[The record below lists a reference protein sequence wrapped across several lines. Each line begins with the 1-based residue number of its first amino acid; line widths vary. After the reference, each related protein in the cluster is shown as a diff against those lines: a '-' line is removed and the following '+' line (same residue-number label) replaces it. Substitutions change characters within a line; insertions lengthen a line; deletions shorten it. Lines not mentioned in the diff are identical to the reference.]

1 MRRRTLIGSLLGGLF
16 AGAGARANQTRDP
29 KLQAQAGEI
38 PRRTFGKTGAEL
50 TVIGLAGGR
59 FPLITPDEAI
69 ALTRRAV
76 ELGINYFDTAHGYWD
91 GRSEEV
97 YGQVLP

>member
-1 MRRRTLIGSLLGGLF
+1 MRRRTLFGGMLGGLV
-16 AGAGARANQTRDP
+16 AAESARSARAIDSDR
-29 KLQAQAGEI
+29 QAGEI
-38 PRRTFGKTGAEL
+38 PRRTFGRTGVDL

-59 FPLITPDEAI
+59 FPLITFDEAV

-76 ELGINYFDTAHGYWD
+76 ALGINYFDTAHGYWD

-97 YGQVLP
+97 YG